1 MRFRLT
7 LNSRAMKKTFILIC
21 IGILYS
27 SCEEVIQL
35 DLPNDTPRLVVDASL
50 KMTPNE
56 SVNQIIKLSLT
67 GSFYQEENQVITEA
81 IVELIDL
88 TSNLIYSFEY
98 DAVNEL
104 AYTMLFTPS
113 FDTNYKIRILYEGEI
128 YESTIEQL
136 MHSSPIDNIEQ
147 GYNTLFGGD
156 EKEVIISFTDNEEQD
171 NFYLFDLGD
180 NLYLATKD
188 EFYQGNVFTF
198 SYFYDELVAGD
209 EVNIEIMG
217 IDERYFNFMTFL
229 ITQTEEGGNPFETTP
244 TTIRGNITNLTNP
257 EHYPMGYFRLSEGYS
272 KSLTL
277 E

>member
-1 MRFRLT
+1 M
-7 LNSRAMKKTFILIC
+7 
-21 IGILYS
+21 
-27 SCEEVIQL
+27 
-35 DLPNDTPRLVVDASL
+35 
-50 KMTPNE
+50 
-56 SVNQIIKLSLT
+56 
-67 GSFYQEENQVITEA
+67 
-81 IVELIDL
+81 
-88 TSNLIYSFEY
+88 IYSFEY
-98 DAVNEL
+98 DPVNEL

>member
-1 MRFRLT
+1 
-7 LNSRAMKKTFILIC
+7 
-21 IGILYS
+21 
-27 SCEEVIQL
+27 
-35 DLPNDTPRLVVDASL
+35 
-50 KMTPNE
+50 MTPNE

-136 MHSSPIDNIEQ
+136 LHSSPIDNIEQ

-209 EVNIEIMG
+209 EVKIEIMG

-244 TTIRGNITNLTNP
+244 TTIRGNITNLT
-257 EHYPMGYFRLSEGYS
+257 
-272 KSLTL
+272 TL
-277 E
+277 NTTLWVTLDYLKDTARV